1 MNPVLIW
8 MNHLMK
14 KYWSIYLLPV
24 LSIILWGCPYESKI
38 PLSKP
43 TEKIDRNLL
52 GKWESEDEVYNSY
65 TISPANQYEYNIVR
79 KTTTGETHKYRGFIS
94 MIRGGYF
101 LNAFSDST
109 KTYHL
114 YRLKIDSTNNE
125 VTVMPFSKELSKRFN
140 DFPRSNP
147 NDTQALNDF
156 VWRNMNLRDFY
167 NVEEQSVFKLV
178 NRNSKAA
185 N

>member
-1 MNPVLIW
+1 
-8 MNHLMK
+8 MK
-14 KYWSIYLLPV
+14 RYRSLYLLPV

-38 PLSKP
+38 PLGSP
-43 TEKIDRNLL
+43 TEKVDKRLL

-65 TISPANQYEYNIVR
+65 IISPANQYEYNIIQ
-79 KTTTGETHKYRGFIS
+79 KATTGETHKYRGFIS
-94 MIRGGYF
+94 RIRGGYF

-114 YRLKIDSTNNE
+114 YRLKIDSVKNE
-125 VTVMPFSKELSKRFN
+125 VTVMPFAKDIPFRFG
-140 DFPRSNP
+140 DFPKTAP
-147 NDTQALNDF
+147 NDTQALNNF

-167 NVEEQSVFKLV
+167 DVEDQAVYRLINPNTK
-178 NRNSKAA
+178 NA